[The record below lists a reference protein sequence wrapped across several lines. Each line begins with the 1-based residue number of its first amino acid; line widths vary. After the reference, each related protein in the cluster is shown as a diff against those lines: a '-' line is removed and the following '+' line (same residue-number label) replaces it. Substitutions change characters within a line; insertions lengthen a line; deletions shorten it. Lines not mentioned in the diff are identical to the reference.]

1 MPGITPSGLEIKT
14 LTEIE
19 GEQQD
24 ALRANISPTLNLS
37 STSIIG
43 EHVGITSSHL
53 SELWDAMMAIWQSW
67 DITTAKDAALD
78 RLAALTGTVRR
89 EALPSTVL
97 MTLDLDAGTYPAGSL
112 VVNLVGDGSVRFS
125 NAEEIVLLSDNPSL
139 AGQLFE
145 SEEVGPVQAAAGQ
158 LTVISTPVVGF
169 NSATNPNDAV
179 AGSFRETNQELRR
192 RQAEELARP
201 GSATVDA
208 IRADVL
214 QVPGVTFAT
223 VIENDTDSTVDG
235 IPPHAF
241 ETLVIGGAA
250 EDIAQAIF
258 LTKPAGIRAYGQ
270 TTEGVTD
277 SQGNGHLVGF
287 TRPTDLN
294 VWVIVELKYM
304 GGQYI
309 GNSAVAQAIN
319 DWGDQNLS
327 PGHDVLYSRLLQIVM
342 SLPGVV
348 DAELSIGTSDPPTM
362 PTNVVVGVRE
372 IARLDVSRIL
382 VASVPVSGVP

>member
-1 MPGITPSGLEIKT
+1 MAGITPSGLEIKT

-78 RLAALTGTVRR
+78 RLAALTGTARR

-97 MTLDLDAGTYPAGSL
+97 MTLDLDAGTYAAGSL
-112 VVNLVGDGSVRFS
+112 VVNLVGDGSVRFT

-139 AGQLFE
+139 TDQLFE

-169 NSATNPNDAV
+169 NSATNPNDAI

-192 RQAEELARP
+192 RQAQELARP

-223 VIENDTDSTVDG
+223 VIENDTDAELGG

-241 ETLVIGGAA
+241 ETLVIGGSTA
-250 EDIAQAIF
+250 DIAQAIF
-258 LTKPAGIRAYGQ
+258 LTKPAGIRAFGL
-270 TTEGVTD
+270 TSSNVID
-277 SQGNGHLVGF
+277 SQGSGHTIAF
-287 TRPTDLN
+287 TRPTDVN
-294 VWVIVELKYM
+294 MYVSVGLKYI
-304 GGQYI
+304 GGQYA
-309 GNSAVAQAIN
+309 GENAVKQALN
-319 DWGDQNLS
+319 DWGDANLA
-327 PGHDVLYSRLLQIVM
+327 PGHDVIIARLLQVVM
-342 SLPGVV
+342 DMPGVV
-348 DAELSIGTSDPPTM
+348 DAEIAVGNAPNPSSYTNYAIGT
-362 PTNVVVGVRE
+362 RE
-372 IARLDVSRIL
+372 IARLDVSRMVV
-382 VASVPVSGVP
+382 VAVPVSGVP